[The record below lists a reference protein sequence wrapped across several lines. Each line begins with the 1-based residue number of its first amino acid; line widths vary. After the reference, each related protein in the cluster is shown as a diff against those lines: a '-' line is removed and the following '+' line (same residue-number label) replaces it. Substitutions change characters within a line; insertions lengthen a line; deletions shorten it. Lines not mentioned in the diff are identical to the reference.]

1 MPHIR
6 GVHSSRLRSNAIPC
20 EIVNRLLG
28 TWYRSAT
35 ILALPLSRHCCQPLQ
50 SMDPITIFIVATLMM
65 LANGAVLGVMHK
77 DLPLS
82 LQPCAETWRVATLLL
97 AGSAVLYAVQYELP
111 LGLVSPM
118 ANGMVMLGC
127 TGYWR
132 ALRQFDGVPDRW
144 WMLLPALAGIGGVA
158 WFAGVRPDTPSR
170 ILLLSGVV
178 ALVLMAGT
186 AQLVRGGIGERARS
200 RKALAGL
207 FLLVGLFV
215 AFRAGYFLVRRVGPS
230 FDITG
235 EGAWI
240 NAASPLVTALLPVV
254 GTTAFLFM
262 CSQRIGRQWEVA
274 AATDY
279 LTGLANRRTLLAEGE
294 KRFAKAREGGIRL
307 ALALVDVD
315 HFKAINDGHG
325 HGVGDRALQHVARQL
340 QATARGLDFVAR
352 HGGEEFVVLLDLAHH
367 GDAHA
372 AGERLRLAVA
382 GAPFTE
388 DTASLTITITISV
401 GVALQVDVD
410 ATLDQVLRRADD
422 ALYVAKRSGRNR
434 VELAAG

>member
-1 MPHIR
+1 
-6 GVHSSRLRSNAIPC
+6 
-20 EIVNRLLG
+20 
-28 TWYRSAT
+28 
-35 ILALPLSRHCCQPLQ
+35 
-50 SMDPITIFIVATLMM
+50 MDPITIFIVATLMM
-65 LANGAVLGVMHK
+65 LANGTVLGLMHK
-77 DLPLS
+77 DLPVL
-82 LQPCAETWRVATLLL
+82 LRPCAETWRIATLLL

-144 WMLLPALAGIGGVA
+144 WMLVPALAGIGGVV

-186 AQLVRGGIGERARS
+186 LQLVRGGTGERARS
-200 RKALAGL
+200 RSALAGL
-207 FLLVGLFV
+207 FFLVGLFV
-215 AFRAGYFLVRRVGPS
+215 AFRAAYFLVRRVGPS
-230 FDITG
+230 FNITG

-262 CSQRIGRQWEVA
+262 CSQRIGRQWELA

-294 KRFAKAREGGIRL
+294 RRFAAGRQSGTPL
-307 ALALVDVD
+307 ALALIDVD

-325 HGVGDRALQHVARQL
+325 HEVGDKALQHVAGQL
-340 QATARGLDFVAR
+340 QAAAHGLDFVAR
-352 HGGEEFVVLLDLAHH
+352 HGGEEFVVLLDLGPH
-367 GDAHA
+367 GDAHV
-372 AGERLRLAVA
+372 AGERLRLSVA
-382 GAPFTE
+382 ATPFTE
-388 DTASLTITITISV
+388 GAASVPITISV
-401 GVALQVDVD
+401 GIAKQADGD
-410 ATLDQVLRRADD
+410 TSLDQMLRRADD

-434 VELAAG
+434 VEMAVG

>member
-1 MPHIR
+1 
-6 GVHSSRLRSNAIPC
+6 
-20 EIVNRLLG
+20 
-28 TWYRSAT
+28 
-35 ILALPLSRHCCQPLQ
+35 
-50 SMDPITIFIVATLMM
+50 MDPITIFIVATLMM
-65 LANGAVLGVMHK
+65 LANGGVLGLMHK
-77 DLPLS
+77 DLPVS
-82 LQPCAETWRVATLLL
+82 LQPCAETWRIATLLL

-132 ALRQFDGVPDRW
+132 ALRQFDGAPDRW
-144 WMLLPALAGIGGVA
+144 WMWLPALAGIGGVV
-158 WFAGVRPDTPSR
+158 WFAGVQPDTPSR

-178 ALVLMAGT
+178 AIVLMAGT
-186 AQLVRGGIGERARS
+186 LQLVRGGTGERARS

-207 FLLVGLFV
+207 FFLVGLFV
-215 AFRAGYFLVRRVGPS
+215 LFRAGYFLVRRVGPS

-240 NAASPLVTALLPVV
+240 NTASPLITALLPVV

-262 CSQRIGRQWEVA
+262 CSQRIGRQWERA

-294 KRFAKAREGGIRL
+294 NRFATARRGGAHL

-325 HGVGDRALQHVARQL
+325 HAVGDKALQHVARQL

-352 HGGEEFVVLLDLAHH
+352 HGGEEFVVLLDLGQH
-367 GDAHA
+367 GDAQA
-372 AGERLRLAVA
+372 AGERLRQAVA
-382 GAPFTE
+382 GAPFSA
-388 DTASLTITITISV
+388 DGASLTITISA
-401 GVALQVDVD
+401 GVALQADGD
-410 ATLDQVLRRADD
+410 TTLDQLLRRADD
-422 ALYVAKRSGRNR
+422 ALYAAKRSGRNR
-434 VELAAG
+434 VELA

>member
-1 MPHIR
+1 LGGTRVGHNRAIPTAA
-6 GVHSSRLRSNAIPC
+6 SRLP
-20 EIVNRLLG
+20 
-28 TWYRSAT
+28 
-35 ILALPLSRHCCQPLQ
+35 ALFWP
-50 SMDPITIFIVATLMM
+50 MDPITIFIVATLMM
-65 LANGAVLGVMHK
+65 LANGGVLGLMHK
-77 DLPLS
+77 DLPVS
-82 LQPCAETWRVATLLL
+82 LQPCAETWRIATLLL

-144 WMLLPALAGIGGVA
+144 WMLLPALAGIAGIV

-186 AQLVRGGIGERARS
+186 AQLVWGGTGERARS
-200 RKALAGL
+200 RRALAGL
-207 FLLVGLFV
+207 FFLVGLFV
-215 AFRAGYFLVRRVGPS
+215 TFRAAYFIVRRVGPS

-240 NAASPLVTALLPVV
+240 NAASPLITALLPVV

-262 CSQRIGRQWEVA
+262 CSQRIGRQWELA

-279 LTGLANRRTLLAEGE
+279 LTGLANRRTLLAEGA
-294 KRFAKAREGGIRL
+294 KRFATARQGGNRL
-307 ALALVDVD
+307 ALALIDVD

-325 HGVGDRALQHVARQL
+325 HEVGDRALQHVAGQL

-352 HGGEEFVVLLDLAHH
+352 HGGEEFVVLLDVAQH

-382 GAPFTE
+382 GAPFT
-388 DTASLTITITISV
+388 TGGTSVPITISA
-401 GVALQVDVD
+401 GIAAQADGD
-410 ATLDQVLRRADD
+410 ASLDQMLRRADD
-422 ALYVAKRSGRNR
+422 ALYAAKRRGRNR
-434 VELAAG
+434 VEMAEG